1 MRPVHTDDAPRPAGH
16 YAQGL
21 AHGGVVYIAGQ
32 LPIDPNWPDAPH
44 GTVEEQVERTLRNIE
59 AILRA
64 AGSGLDHL
72 LSVTIYVTDMAL
84 WPRVNAAY
92 AQVLGEHRP
101 ARTVVP
107 VPALHHG
114 YLVEMQAV
122 AAMPERGTR

>member
-16 YAQGL
+16 YVQGL
-21 AHGGVVYIAGQ
+21 AHGGVVYVAGQ

-44 GTVEEQVERTLRNIE
+44 GTVEEQVERTLRNVE

-64 AGSGLDHL
+64 AGSGLDQL
-72 LSVTIYVTDMAL
+72 LSVTIYVADVAL

-122 AAMPERGTR
+122 AALPERGTR